1 MRAMKN
7 FSFFN
12 HRGGSGYIRGWQMCK
27 YLNNLPNVTAKYNP
41 KEGYEND
48 LCIYVKII
56 PPEPYPKHAYCDVDD
71 SYQSSRFLE
80 THPEFGV
87 IAISETAKDYLN
99 EHLKRNDAIFI
110 PHQHCNFERRLRP
123 QREVKTVG
131 IIGQKSSFQYPTDKF
146 KKMVEDI
153 GMELKY
159 EEDYW
164 NVYKGNKHQEMRL
177 NVADF
182 YLTLDVQVVFRPHP
196 KYRLLAPFAN
206 PNKMGNSASM
216 GIPTVAYPEKSYI
229 REFDGCFLP
238 ANTIEE
244 MIEWL
249 VKLKTDP
256 MLYEDIANKNLAR
269 AEAYHIDNVAQ
280 MYLNLP

>member
-1 MRAMKN
+1 MTN
-7 FSFFN
+7 FSFF
-12 HRGGSGYIRGWQMCK
+12 HTRGGSGYIRGYQMAQ
-27 YLNNLPNVTAKYNP
+27 YLRGKDNP
-41 KEGYEND
+41 TEGYEDD

-56 PPEPYPKHAYCDVDD
+56 PPEVHPKWVYCDVDD
-71 SYQSSRFLE
+71 SPFQGEFLK

-87 IAISETAKDYLN
+87 IAISETARDYLKN
-99 EHLKRNDAIFI
+99 LLKRDDIYFI

-123 QREVKTVG
+123 EREVKTVG
-131 IIGQKSSFQYPTDKF
+131 IIGTRSSFQYPAEDF
-146 KKMVEDI
+146 RKKLADI

-164 NVYKGNKHQEMRL
+164 NTYKSNKNQEMRL

-182 YLTLDVQVVFRPHP
+182 YLSMDIQVVFRPQAY
-196 KYRLLAPFAN
+196 YRLLAPYAN

-229 REFDGCFLP
+229 REFGGCFLP

-244 MIEWL
+244 MVEWI
-249 VKLKTDP
+249 KELKTNET
-256 MLYEDIANKNLAR
+256 LYKDIAKKNLER
-269 AEAYHIDNVAQ
+269 SEFYHVDNIAKLYQ
-280 MYLNLP
+280 SLK